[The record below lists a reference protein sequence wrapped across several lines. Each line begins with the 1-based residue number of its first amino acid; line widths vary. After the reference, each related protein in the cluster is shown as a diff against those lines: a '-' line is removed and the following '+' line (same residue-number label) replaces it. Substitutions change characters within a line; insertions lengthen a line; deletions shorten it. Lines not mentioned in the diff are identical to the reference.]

1 MDPTNQSKRRSFTD
15 AARAAAAAARQAKK
29 LLPKTDGFEVFAVRA
44 ACDEKMFLWE
54 IRKFGGLVAD
64 RGDQLFPTAPKAL
77 EAGQS
82 RIADFRL
89 TL

>member
-1 MDPTNQSKRRSFTD
+1 MDSTAPSGRRFFTD
-15 AARAAAAAARQAKK
+15 VARAAAAAARQAKS

-44 ACDEKMFLWE
+44 AADDKMFSWE
-54 IRKFGGLVAD
+54 IRKFGGLVVD
-64 RGDQLFPTAPKAL
+64 RGNKLFLTAPMAL

-82 RIADFRL
+82 GIVDFRL